1 MCTCVAVGFFFR
13 TRHIAHLRN
22 GEPRNLGAASRQHPW
37 CERMFLLF
45 VSQFIVVM
53 QRSAFLG
60 ANADNKGICRTSWFR
75 LEIYSETEIGFFFVS
90 FSFHSA
96 TFFFSR
102 RIVGIVVVVQ
112 MESMLNINR
121 KCCAC
126 DDVCTR
132 CRSSPFSSTLNC
144 AHIQFSMLAPIANAF
159 AIRMPIHCSVR
170 STSVTVSV

>member
-60 ANADNKGICRTSWFR
+60 ANADNKGTECRVWACICRTSWFR
-75 LEIYSETEIGFFFVS
+75 LEIYSETEIGFFLS
-90 FSFHSA
+90 LSLSIQPHSSFHGVLSA
-96 TFFFSR
+96 LSSLSKWNLCRTLIES
-102 RIVGIVVVVQ
+102 VVHVT
-112 MESMLNINR
+112 M
-121 KCCAC
+121 CARAA
-126 DDVCTR
+126 VHL
-132 CRSSPFSSTLNC
+132 RSLQ
-144 AHIQFSMLAPIANAF
+144 H
-159 AIRMPIHCSVR
+159 
-170 STSVTVSV
+170 